1 MKEYS
6 NTTVRK
12 ERKRSM
18 KVDLEY
24 QVDMNLCR

>member
-12 ERKRSM
+12 EGKRSM
-18 KVDLEY
+18 KVELEY
-24 QVDMNLCR
+24 QTDMNLCR

>member
-12 ERKRSM
+12 EVKRWM
-18 KVDLEY
+18 KVELEY
-24 QVDMNLCR
+24 QANMNLYR

>member
-12 ERKRSM
+12 EVKRSM
-18 KVDLEY
+18 KVELEY
-24 QVDMNLCR
+24 QADMNLCR